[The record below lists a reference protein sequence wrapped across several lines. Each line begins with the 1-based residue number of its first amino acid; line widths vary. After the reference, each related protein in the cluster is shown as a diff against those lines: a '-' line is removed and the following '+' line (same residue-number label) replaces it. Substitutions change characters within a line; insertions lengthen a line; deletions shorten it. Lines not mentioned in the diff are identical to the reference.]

1 MVCQLINQLTNQK
14 LISGDY
20 MFSGHT
26 IILTMFNH
34 FINEYTR
41 GEWKGLHIITWVLN
55 FFGMF
60 FILAAHEHYS
70 IDVFIAFYI
79 SSRVFTNYHTVAN
92 LHHSVKENTGTDLLS
107 QNFYFPLIGY
117 LEEHTKGIIP
127 NEYEFPVISKLFHQK
142 TE

>member
-107 QNFYFPLIGY
+107 QNFYSFFKKIFFL
-117 LEEHTKGIIP
+117 H
-127 NEYEFPVISKLFHQK
+127 FFFF
-142 TE
+142 